1 MLTVD
6 EFITKVETHPLSFF
20 RYSLESIIDEY
31 ISTVRDSL
39 SHKFLWEL
47 DSTVMSDIQKT
58 VKNIHKR
65 RNPLWTLLSFFLPL
79 DDTKEQN
86 KKKLHVLLDN
96 IHTDKYRLTMELK
109 KNKEALE
116 RVSTSLEYLQLL
128 KNKLDD
134 NTFLIKEIDDKIVLI
149 EGYELALSLRKINF
163 LELKKIYEM
172 I

>member
-1 MLTVD
+1 MLSVD
-6 EFITKVETHPLSFF
+6 EFINKVEKHPLSFF

-39 SHKFLWEL
+39 NHKFLWEL
-47 DSTVMSDIQKT
+47 DSTLMSDIQT
-58 VKNIHKR
+58 IVKNMHKR

-79 DDTKEQN
+79 DDKEEQN

-96 IHTDKYRLTMELK
+96 MNTDKYRLTMELE

-116 RVSTSLEYLQLL
+116 SVSKSLEYLKLL

-134 NTFLIKEIDDKIVLI
+134 NKFLIKEIDDKIVLI
-149 EGYELALSLRKINF
+149 EGYELSLSLRKINF
-163 LELKKIYEM
+163 LELKKIYE
-172 I
+172 II